1 MPGFVRVVH
10 KRNDLFVATARRFT
24 MILEIKFAPLDVHVY
39 IHNVPE
45 EAAIVE
51 RLKVLETTITENTA
65 AMNEAAAKIK
75 EL

>member
-1 MPGFVRVVH
+1 
-10 KRNDLFVATARRFT
+10 

-51 RLKVLETTITENTA
+51 RLKVLETTITDNTA